1 MSADKLI
8 EPGIDI
14 LTLRLTARK
23 ASSQLQPVFGS
34 VVFLSALQIAGK
46 SAIMAVIK
54 RKRGDSRAGGII
66 MDFLIVNGSPKGGNS
81 ITLQTS
87 LYLEKRYP
95 EHRFTVLDAGH
106 RLPYW
111 EKHPDEA
118 AEQMREADC
127 IIFSYPVYTFLV
139 PSQLVRFLELV
150 KGTGCDLSGI
160 YATQIT
166 TSKHF
171 YDITAH
177 RFIRE
182 NAQDMGMRFVEGLSA
197 DMEDL
202 LSEKGRTEAEKFFE
216 YLLFNIRNGLS
227 EPADTFPA
235 PSHRPVKA
243 AVCAREKPGRVVIV
257 VDLGGDDGQLAR
269 MIARFRARLPLA
281 TDVVDLGGIGLR
293 GGCLGCFRCASDG
306 VCVYRDGFADLL
318 RERIQT
324 ADAIVTA
331 FTVRDHG
338 MGSLFKMYDDRQ
350 FCNGHRT
357 VTMGKPMAALVSGN
371 LPAEENLRNVL
382 ESRAETGGNFWCGAA
397 CDEVDPAGEIDRVA
411 LRLAYAVKTG
421 HTRPANFWGVG
432 GMKIFRD
439 LIWQMQGLMREDHR
453 FFKAH
458 GQYDFPQ
465 KHRARMLAMY
475 AVGAMNANP
484 KLRAKL
490 GGRMTEGML
499 MPYRAVLKKT
509 KPRT

>member
-1 MSADKLI
+1 MH
-8 EPGIDI
+8 
-14 LTLRLTARK
+14 
-23 ASSQLQPVFGS
+23 
-34 VVFLSALQIAGK
+34 
-46 SAIMAVIK
+46 
-54 RKRGDSRAGGII
+54 
-66 MDFLIVNGSPKGGNS
+66 FLIINGSPKGENS

-87 LYLEKRYP
+87 LYLEKKNP
-95 EHRFTVLDAGH
+95 AHRFTVLDAGH

-118 AEQMREADC
+118 AEQMRAADC
-127 IIFSYPVYTFLV
+127 VIFSYPVYTFLV
-139 PSQLVRFLELV
+139 PAQLVRFLELV
-150 KGTGCDLSGI
+150 KGTGVDFTGK
-160 YATQIT
+160 YATQIS

-182 NAQDMGMRFVEGLSA
+182 NAQDMGMKYVDGLSA

-202 LSEKGRTEAEKFFE
+202 LSEKGREEAEKFFR
-216 YLLFNIRNGLS
+216 YLLFNIENGLS
-227 EPADTFPA
+227 EPADAFPA
-235 PSHRPVKA
+235 PAHRPVTVTRCTK
-243 AVCAREKPGRVVIV
+243 EKPGRVVIV
-257 VDLGGDDGQLAR
+257 ADLGEEDGQLAD
-269 MIARFRARLPLA
+269 MIARFRARLPIG
-281 TDVVDLGGIGLR
+281 TDVVNLREIGIR

-357 VTMGKPMAALVSGN
+357 VTMGMPMAALVSGN

-397 CDEVDPAGEIDRVA
+397 SDERDPDAEIDRVA
-411 LRLAYAVKTG
+411 LRLAYALRTG

-439 LIWQMQGLMREDHR
+439 LIWQMQGLMREDHK

-484 KLRAKL
+484 KLRRKL
-490 GGRMTEGML
+490 GGKMTEGML
-499 MPYRAVLKKT
+499 MPYRAVLKKADAGRASDR
-509 KPRT
+509 K